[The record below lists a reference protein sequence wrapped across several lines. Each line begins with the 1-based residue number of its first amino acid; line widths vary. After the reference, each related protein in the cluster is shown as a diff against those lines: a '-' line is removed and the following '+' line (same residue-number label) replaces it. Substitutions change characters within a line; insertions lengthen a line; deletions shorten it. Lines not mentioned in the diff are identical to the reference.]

1 MFWIRVFELSAWA
14 EHLGD
19 PFIVSLRTRAFSMK
33 WAGLEKILSIAL

>member
-1 MFWIRVFELSAWA
+1 MFKLSAWA

-19 PFIVSLRTRAFSMK
+19 PFIVSLRRRAFGTK